1 MRLAKLQL
9 YTKILIALAAG
20 AAFGLSANRFGFSGF
35 VGVWI
40 KPVGTAFIR
49 LISMVV
55 VPLVFASLVVGTAS
69 LKDLRTLGRI
79 GAKTLAFYMCTPAIA
94 VTIGLL
100 LTGVVRPGSSLP
112 LESRQK
118 MIGDAAAQ
126 KALPVQATDEK
137 PSIGDLLLN
146 IIPTNPIKALAEA
159 QMLQIIF
166 FAMLMG
172 ICLTLIPPDRSQIV
186 IGFFRALDETIVQM
200 VHVIMKLAPY
210 AVFGLIAAVV
220 ADFGFGILVMLL
232 RYCLVVLLGLT
243 IHMVLVYGTAI
254 RILARTSVTDFFRG
268 FRPAQLVGFCSSSSN
283 ASLPVSMECVEKNL
297 GVPLH
302 ICSFTLPLGATIN
315 MDGTALL
322 QGVATAFLAQ
332 VYGIELTL
340 VQNVTIVLTAT
351 LASIGTAGIPGAGMV
366 MLAIVLNSVGIP
378 LQGIGIILG
387 VDRFLDMCRT
397 VVNITGD
404 AACAVVVA
412 STEGQLDTDNQ
423 RGCGGEP
430 AKKTAPNGLHARPS
444 EPS

>member
-1 MRLAKLQL
+1 MRLPKLQL
-9 YTKILIALAAG
+9 YTKILIALAIG
-20 AAFGLSANRFGFSGF
+20 ALFGLIANRFGFSGF

-55 VPLVFASLVVGTAS
+55 VPLVFASLLVGTAS
-69 LKDLRTLGRI
+69 LKDIRTLGRL
-79 GAKTLAFYMCTPAIA
+79 GAKTLAFYTCTTAIA

-100 LTGVVRPGSSLP
+100 LTSVIRPGSSLP

-118 MIGDAAAQ
+118 LIGDAAAQ
-126 KALPVQATDEK
+126 KALPVQATEER
-137 PSIGDLLLN
+137 PSISDLLLG

-166 FAMLMG
+166 SAMLMG
-172 ICLTLIPPDRSQIV
+172 ICLTLIPPDRGQIV
-186 IGFFRALDETIVQM
+186 IGFFKAVDDAIVQM

-210 AVFGLIAAVV
+210 AVFALIAAVV
-220 ADFGFGILVMLL
+220 ADFGFGILVMLV
-232 RYCLVVLLGLT
+232 RYCIVVLLGLAV
-243 IHMVLVYGTAI
+243 HMVFIYG
-254 RILARTSVTDFFRG
+254 LALKAFTRMSLTRFFRG
-268 FRPAQLVGFCSSSSN
+268 LRPAQLVAFCSSSSN
-283 ASLPVSMECVEKNL
+283 ATLPVSMECVEKNF

-332 VYGIELTL
+332 IYGIDLSP
-340 VQNVTIVLTAT
+340 VQYVTIVLTAT

-412 STEGQLDTDNQ
+412 STEGQLGVQ
-423 RGCGGEP
+423 EAPG
-430 AKKTAPNGLHARPS
+430 KKTVPGDLHARSS